1 MGIREKYMA
10 IIESLKGLAIVI
22 GFILGV
28 LWGIFEIFK

>member
-1 MGIREKYMA
+1 MGITEKYRA
-10 IIESLKGLAIVI
+10 IIASLKGLAGII